1 MRGAWP
7 SGVRGFTKENTLR
20 ILLLSAYDAP
30 SHRYW
35 REGLER
41 YCPQFQFTQLAL
53 PPRYFSWRIR
63 GNSLSWAF
71 NCRRTLA
78 QGYDLVVAT
87 SQVDLSA
94 LRGFVPALAITP
106 TLLYCHENQFAYPV
120 SDAAHGSL
128 EPKIV
133 NLYSALCADMLVF
146 NSAWNQRSFFD
157 GVQELLRRLPDRVPR
172 GLVERLRS
180 LSRVLP
186 VPIELER
193 PATVPEHSAPARGKT
208 GARVQVV
215 WNHRWEYD
223 KGPAALLAAVAAC
236 IRKRLPVTFHIA
248 GQQFKSQPPQMRQL
262 GQLLQLNPDYLGNW
276 GTVPSREDY
285 ASLLD
290 AADIVLST
298 ALHEFQGLAVM
309 EAVAH
314 GCWPLVP
321 DRLSYPQ
328 LFAGH
333 HRYPSVPQR
342 PEEEGEAIAARLAEL
357 SAQLMKGDSLSA
369 PDMTRYG
376 WQHLA
381 PEYQCLLQECRAG
394 GLRSQDD

>member
-1 MRGAWP
+1 
-7 SGVRGFTKENTLR
+7 
-20 ILLLSAYDAP
+20 
-30 SHRYW
+30 
-35 REGLER
+35 
-41 YCPQFQFTQLAL
+41 LAL

-71 NCRRTLA
+71 SSRRVLA

-94 LRGFVPALAITP
+94 LRGFVPALASTP

-120 SDAAHGSL
+120 SDAAHASL

-157 GVQELLRRLPDRVPR
+157 GVEELLRRLPDQVPR
-172 GLVERLRS
+172 GLVERLRT

-186 VPIELER
+186 VPIELKR
-193 PATVPEHSAPARGKT
+193 PATAPQHAVPLGRKA
-208 GARVQVV
+208 GARLQVV

-223 KGPAALLAAVAAC
+223 KGPEILLAAVAAC
-236 IRKRLPVTFHIA
+236 IRKQLPVTFHIA
-248 GQQFKSQPPQMRQL
+248 GQQFKNQPSQLRQL
-262 GQLLQLNPDYLGNW
+262 GALLRLNPDYLGNW
-276 GTVPSREDY
+276 GAVPSRQDY
-285 ASLLD
+285 EGLLEV
-290 AADIVLST
+290 ADIVLST

-309 EAVAH
+309 EAAAH

-328 LFAGH
+328 LFARRY
-333 HRYPSVPQR
+333 RYPGAPQR
-342 PEEEGEAIAARLAEL
+342 PEEEGEVIAARLAEL
-357 SAQLMKGDSLSA
+357 SAQLNTGGRLVA
-369 PDMTRYG
+369 PDMTAYG
-376 WQHLA
+376 WHNLA
-381 PEYQCLLQECRAG
+381 PEYRRLLQECRAG